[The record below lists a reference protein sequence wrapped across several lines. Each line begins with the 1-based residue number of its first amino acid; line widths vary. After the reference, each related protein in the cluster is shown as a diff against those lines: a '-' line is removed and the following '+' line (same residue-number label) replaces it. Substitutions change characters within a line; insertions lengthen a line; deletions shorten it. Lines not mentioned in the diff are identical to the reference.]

1 MKKIQQDY
9 GYSQTNTGSDLKYAL
24 SFHVIDLIYLWT
36 NFVFVCLLVFWLKSR
51 RLSRKIF
58 GLLFST
64 APQGESNWARARTSQ
79 INNTVIIIIIII
91 IF

>member
-9 GYSQTNTGSDLKYAL
+9 GCSQTNTGSDLKYAL
-24 SFHVIDLIYLWT
+24 SFHVIDLIYLST
-36 NFVFVCLLVFWLKSR
+36 YFQVFVCLLVFWLKSR

-64 APQGESNWARARTSQ
+64 APQGESN
-79 INNTVIIIIIII
+79 
-91 IF
+91 

>member
-9 GYSQTNTGSDLKYAL
+9 GYSQTNTGSDLKYVL
-24 SFHVIDLIYLWT
+24 SFHVIDLTLFINIFCFSL
-36 NFVFVCLLVFWLKSR
+36 FVSFLVEITA
-51 RLSRKIF
+51 LSRKIF
-58 GLLFST
+58 GLLSST
-64 APQGESNWARARTSQ
+64 APQGESNWARAQTSQ